1 MGPRQASLPHS
12 RTLTLAA
19 IRSVHICLGQWEGGP
34 GGAPSR
40 TPGAIAGRRRA
51 RDTPPT
57 QNLQSLTFKPP
68 QRRAPDQHRRPDAGP
83 ASWLPLATV
92 GRFLLGLRS
101 KSRAPGIAVPPV
113 NQRERG
119 GRCGV
124 RRVDRAGAGGARGGV
139 DPAGRP
145 EGGEAKVPGAR

>member
-19 IRSVHICLGQWEGGP
+19 IRTVHICLGQWEGGP
-34 GGAPSR
+34 GGGSLPHTGGNSGEAAAAR
-40 TPGAIAGRRRA
+40 GTP
-51 RDTPPT
+51 TP
-57 QNLQSLTFKPP
+57 NLQSLTFKPP

-101 KSRAPGIAVPPV
+101 KSRAPGIVVPPV

-145 EGGEAKVPGAR
+145 EGGEAKAPGPR